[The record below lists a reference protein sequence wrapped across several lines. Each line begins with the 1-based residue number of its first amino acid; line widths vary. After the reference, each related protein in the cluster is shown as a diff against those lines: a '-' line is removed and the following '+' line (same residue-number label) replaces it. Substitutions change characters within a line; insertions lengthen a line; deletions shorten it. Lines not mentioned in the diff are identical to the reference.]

1 MASLA
6 NMNLEIN
13 EEVVKTIF
21 QQTLNQAIID
31 SMGNKEE
38 YMIALINSAM
48 KEKVDANGRKSNYK
62 SDNKYNFIDVEVKNA
77 IQNAAKEAI
86 GEYIKENRELLK
98 LTVKKEFEKEE
109 NKNALVNAFPIPDDA
124 PVTTII
130 FFIKSPR
137 LVYHNFTYYFYIN
150 INIFIH
156 INI

>member
-13 EEVVKTIF
+13 EEVVRTIF

-48 KEKVDANGRKSNYK
+48 KEKVDAKGRKSNYN

-109 NKNALVNAFPIPDDA
+109 NKNALVNAFVKGAVESFD
-124 PVTTII
+124 
-130 FFIKSPR
+130 
-137 LVYHNFTYYFYIN
+137 YNYNFSANLDIRRTEY
-150 INIFIH
+150 
-156 INI
+156 

>member
-109 NKNALVNAFPIPDDA
+109 NKNALVNAFVKGAVESFD
-124 PVTTII
+124 
-130 FFIKSPR
+130 
-137 LVYHNFTYYFYIN
+137 YNYNFSANLDIRRTEY
-150 INIFIH
+150 
-156 INI
+156 